1 MTKADLFNVVTDWKK
16 EVDELM
22 KKFKFTSVD
31 VAEKAVGRWLADV
44 RRDRVQLIRQPGKY
58 NVMYYSWLESVTE
71 KDEFIN

>member
-44 RRDRVQLIRQPGKY
+44 RRDGVQFIPQPGKY
-58 NVMYYSWLESVTE
+58 DVMYMARISDSEG
-71 KDEFIN
+71 